1 MLHYATTIPTMN
13 FKYVVALLISG
24 HVIANNEFVIPGT
37 YIDKDFQDITPS
49 DYKMFELPD
58 AKEMEELA
66 EASKKIIKKL
76 IKKIDELDPAKGDV
90 TADESVQQAHVP
102 ATQENVQKKSTI
114 PTDQTNTEQ
123 QHIPVPDAN
132 RKEQANLTEEEE
144 DDDDSIDAF
153 MVIGGTLGA
162 VGLLASMAGV
172 AKYYK
177 TKSKYSF

>member
-114 PTDQTNTEQ
+114 PAETYTER
-123 QHIPVPDAN
+123 QHIHVPDAN
-132 RKEQANLTEEEE
+132 GKEQATFTEEEE
-144 DDDDSIDAF
+144 EDDDSIDAF
-153 MVIGGTLGA
+153 MVIGGTLGV